1 MRQISINHRSN
12 RILYNVTISVEPLIY
27 AAWLDFMRK
36 NHIPKIFST
45 GCFSGYKICRML
57 DEKAEINTVAIQYF
71 ADSIDEFEKYQRE
84 FAPKLQKEYLAEF
97 GETAPAFRTVLQ
109 AIEEGEVIGSSEIS
123 PN

>member
-57 DEKAEINTVAIQYF
+57 DEKAESNTVAIQYF